1 MDRGSKARIETAVVA
16 FFLILLLITVP
27 LMYFALEAPLLL
39 VLGVAIC
46 YLIVAVLVLFY
57 TRQRFKEIEEGLEDA
72 VDNY

>member
-1 MDRGSKARIETAVVA
+1 MDRGSKARIEAAVVA
-16 FFLILLLITVP
+16 VFLVLLLITVP
-27 LMYFALEAPLLL
+27 LMYLVLEAPPFM
-39 VLGVAIC
+39 VLGMAVG

>member
-1 MDRGSKARIETAVVA
+1 MDRGSKARIEAAVVA
-16 FFLILLLITVP
+16 VFLVLLLITVP
-27 LMYFALEAPLLL
+27 LMYLVLEAPPFM
-39 VLGVAIC
+39 VFGMAVG

>member
-1 MDRGSKARIETAVVA
+1 MDRSSKARVEAAVVA
-16 FFLILLLITVP
+16 VFLILMLVTVP
-27 LMYFALEAPLLL
+27 LMYLVLEAPA
-39 VLGVAIC
+39 VLIAGVAVV

>member
-1 MDRGSKARIETAVVA
+1 MDRGSKARIEAAVVA
-16 FFLILLLITVP
+16 VFLVLLLITVP
-27 LMYFALEAPLLL
+27 LMYLVLEAPTFM
-39 VLGVAIC
+39 VLGMAVG